1 MKRMLLIALFSI
13 AAVSIS
19 QSPYLA
25 AAPAGAAP
33 QPASARRAGSAARA
47 QADGQVQLPAAIT
60 DPLLLAAWLR
70 IYQQQAL
77 IQPGGAAAVSG
88 RRLAQFARQPALP
101 VVWDTAQVCK
111 GGSCSVLHCGSE
123 RCIYDDGQPGVD
135 PIYIAATE
143 RADLQALT
151 RTLAHEIFHRMQPF
165 GPVRTTRYEEFWA
178 FREGTDV
185 AQANWPRFAGYD
197 PLDPLSLNLWIQVN
211 RLGHYFELPE
221 YPAAV
226 AALVGR
232 TAGGGD
238 PYSGVP
244 TQAYGAP

>member
-1 MKRMLLIALFSI
+1 MNRMTLIAFFSI
-13 AAVSIS
+13 AAVSIIH
-19 QSPYLA
+19 SPLL
-25 AAPAGAAP
+25 AAP
-33 QPASARRAGSAARA
+33 QPAGARRAGSAARA
-47 QADGQVQLPAAIT
+47 QADGEVQLPAAIS

-77 IQPGGAAAVSG
+77 IQPSGAAAVSG
-88 RRLAQFARQPALP
+88 RRLAQFARQQAIP

-111 GGSCSVLHCGSE
+111 GGSCSVLHCGGE
-123 RCIYDDGQPGVD
+123 RCTYDDGRPGVD
-135 PIYIAATE
+135 PIYIAPSE

-165 GPVRTTRYEEFWA
+165 GPVRTTRYEEYWA
-178 FREGTDV
+178 FRVGTDV
-185 AQANWPRFAGYD
+185 AQASWPRFDGFD
-197 PLDPLSLNLWIQVN
+197 PLDPLFLTLWIQVN
-211 RLGHYFELPE
+211 RLGYYLQLPE

-226 AALVGR
+226 AAQVVR